1 MNTDILQYDSKPN
14 TYLWMYLQ
22 VPVVYGY
29 NTCKYLKTKVD
40 TKFFTP
46 EM

>member
-1 MNTDILQYDSKPN
+1 MH
-14 TYLWMYLQ
+14 LQ

-29 NTCKYLKTKVD
+29 NTCKYLKTKVG
-40 TKFFTP
+40 TKFFTI